1 MTHSAPRR
9 YCLYPSNLLWH
20 WCDLDRLRSCDK
32 RDLGPEIQ
40 APNSQDLWF
49 QQVELPPCPILDSS
63 DSQSSLVLL
72 ASRQCP
78 NSADLQYKG
87 RTYMSA
93 SVSNGAGSGVSAI
106 AVRGLV
112 KRYVKAKVN
121 AVDGVSFDVARGEF
135 FGLLG
140 PNGAGKTT

>member
-63 DSQSSLVLL
+63 DDPG
-72 ASRQCP
+72 CD
-78 NSADLQYKG
+78 SAG
-87 RTYMSA
+87 RKRPTQ
-93 SVSNGAGSGVSAI
+93 VGGVAGWPREGQRRNHSEILG
-106 AVRGLV
+106 RGLPAGTPFYFASKLGGV
-112 KRYVKAKVN
+112 ALPSE
-121 AVDGVSFDVARGEF
+121 VDRR
-135 FGLLG
+135 
-140 PNGAGKTT
+140 

>member
-63 DSQSSLVLL
+63 AQFLQL
-72 ASRQCP
+72 ARE
-78 NSADLQYKG
+78 
-87 RTYMSA
+87 
-93 SVSNGAGSGVSAI
+93 
-106 AVRGLV
+106 
-112 KRYVKAKVN
+112 
-121 AVDGVSFDVARGEF
+121 DVAISIIVIDHKNRSLR
-135 FGLLG
+135 FGHRPDLS
-140 PNGAGKTT
+140 PPID

>member
-63 DSQSSLVLL
+63 VVRSLIFTWSNL
-72 ASRQCP
+72 SRISHF
-78 NSADLQYKG
+78 NSEGMIIRLNKLG
-87 RTYMSA
+87 LSA
-93 SVSNGAGSGVSAI
+93 SQLLTSRSGLEI
-106 AVRGLV
+106 
-112 KRYVKAKVN
+112 
-121 AVDGVSFDVARGEF
+121 
-135 FGLLG
+135 
-140 PNGAGKTT
+140 T